1 MKRLV
6 LFLAA
11 VMMAAGLGCGCSHLH
26 RGASVDEPALRI
38 GGSEAFPVE
47 APAVA
52 AAPAPAVVDGA
63 ASPAPAPA
71 AVADPAAVAAVAPG
85 AAPGASPAASVADG
99 VAYKIRAGDSLI
111 ITIRTLQSE
120 QMELL
125 VDEKGEIRLPFI
137 GAIPVSGL
145 TIGELESSIA
155 KQYVDKKIYKV
166 VTAHVFVPMRSFF
179 VRGEV
184 RAPGRYPIMGSVTL
198 LQAIATASGYTDFAD
213 PRDVRIKRGD
223 KMIRAN
229 AREAE
234 KNTEKDLPI
243 EAGDVI
249 SVERSW
255 Y

>member
-1 MKRLV
+1 MDG
-6 LFLAA
+6 AA
-11 VMMAAGLGCGCSHLH
+11 PSVTSPAPEAAPAAG
-26 RGASVDEPALRI
+26 
-38 GGSEAFPVE
+38 
-47 APAVA
+47 PAVA
-52 AAPAPAVVDGA
+52 SPPTVPAP
-63 ASPAPAPA
+63 
-71 AVADPAAVAAVAPG
+71 
-85 AAPGASPAASVADG
+85 VADG

-137 GAIPVSGL
+137 GAMPVAGL
-145 TIGELESSIA
+145 TIGELESGIA

-229 AREAE
+229 AKEAE